1 MTPRRALLTGIPV
14 TVAASVITSTAQAQ
28 DAPAARE
35 STVEAIVKRGRL
47 LVGMSTFVPWA
58 MRDKN
63 GDLIGWE
70 VDVSKQI
77 AKDIGVEVDLVPTA
91 FDGIIPALIAGKFD
105 LIATGLTIT
114 PKRALTINFSR
125 PYAHSG
131 TTLLA
136 NKKLAGNFKTLDDF
150 NKPDV
155 TIAARRGSTGELLV
169 RRLFPKA
176 TLRLFDD
183 EQLAN
188 QEVINGNAHA
198 ASAQPPRPYLLQAKY
213 PDVVFVPFD
222 RLLGTNSDAFAI
234 RKGDLDTLSFLDSW
248 IEYHTA
254 DGWLEDR
261 HDYWFKSAAWTDLV
275 PN

>member
-1 MTPRRALLTGIPV
+1 MTPRRTLLAGIPISL
-14 TVAASVITSTAQAQ
+14 AASVVTSTAQAQ
-28 DAPAARE
+28 SAAAAGE
-35 STVEAIVKRGRL
+35 STIQAIVKRGRL
-47 LVGMSTFVPWA
+47 LVGLSTFVPWA

-63 GDLIGWE
+63 GELIGFE

-77 AKDIGVEVDLVPTA
+77 AKDIGVEIDLVPTA
-91 FDGIIPALIAGKFD
+91 FDGIIPALIAAKFD
-105 LIATGLTIT
+105 LIATGLSIT
-114 PKRALTINFSR
+114 PKRNLTINFSR

-131 TTLLA
+131 ATLLA
-136 NKKLAGNFKTLDDF
+136 NKKLAGEFKTLDDF

-155 TIAARRGSTGELLV
+155 TLAARRGSTGELMV

-222 RLLGTNSDAFAI
+222 RLLSSNADAFGV
-234 RKGDLDTLSFLDSW
+234 RKGDLDTLNFLDSW
-248 IEYHTA
+248 TEYHTA
-254 DGWLEDR
+254 DRWLEDR
-261 HDYWFKSAAWTDLV
+261 HDYWFKSAAWADLI
-275 PN
+275 PQ

>member
-1 MTPRRALLTGIPV
+1 MTPRRMLLTGIPISL
-14 TVAASVITSTAQAQ
+14 AASVVTSTAQAQ
-28 DAPAARE
+28 SAPAAAE
-35 STVEAIVKRGRL
+35 STIQSIVKRGRL
-47 LVGMSTFVPWA
+47 LVGLSTFVPWA

-63 GDLIGWE
+63 GELIGFE

-77 AKDIGVEVDLVPTA
+77 AKDIGVEIDLVPTA
-91 FDGIIPALIAGKFD
+91 FDGIIPALIAAKFD

-114 PKRALTINFSR
+114 PKRNLTINFSR

-136 NKKLAGNFKTLDDF
+136 NKKLAGDFKTLDDF

-155 TIAARRGSTGELLV
+155 TLAARRGSTGELLV

-198 ASAQPPRPYLLQAKY
+198 ASAQPPRPYLLRAKY
-213 PDVVFVPFD
+213 PEVVFVPFD
-222 RLLGTNSDAFAI
+222 RLLGQNSDAFGI
-234 RKGDLDTLSFLDSW
+234 RKGDLDTLNFLDSW
-248 IEYHTA
+248 TEYHTV
-254 DGWLEDR
+254 DGWLEER
-261 HDYWFKSAAWTDLV
+261 HDYWFRSAAWADQI
-275 PN
+275 PQ

>member
-28 DAPAARE
+28 DALAARE

-47 LVGMSTFVPWA
+47 LVGMSTFVPWG

-77 AKDIGVEVDLVPTA
+77 AKDIGVEIDLVPTA

-114 PKRALTINFSR
+114 PKRALSINFSR

-234 RKGDLDTLSFLDSW
+234 RKGDLDTQSFLDSW

>member
-28 DAPAARE
+28 DAPGARE

-155 TIAARRGSTGELLV
+155 TLAARRGSTGELLV

>member
-14 TVAASVITSTAQAQ
+14 TVAASVISTAQAQ
-28 DAPAARE
+28 TAPAAGE
-35 STVEAIVKRGRL
+35 STIEGVVKRGRL

-77 AKDIGVEVDLVPTA
+77 AKDIGVEIDLIPTA

-105 LIATGLTIT
+105 MIATGLTIT

-131 TTLLA
+131 ATLLA

-150 NKPDV
+150 NKSEV
-155 TIAARRGSTGELLV
+155 TIAARRGSTGELMV
-169 RRLFPKA
+169 KRLFPKA

-188 QEVINGNAHA
+188 QEVINGNAYA
-198 ASAQPPRPYLLQAKY
+198 ASAQPPRPYLLQTKY
-213 PDVVFVPFD
+213 PDVVFVPFE
-222 RLLGTNSDAFAI
+222 RLLTSNADAFAI
-234 RKGDLDTLSFLDSW
+234 RKGDLDTQSFLDSW
-248 IEYHTA
+248 IEYHTV
-254 DGWLEDR
+254 DGWLEER

>member
-47 LVGMSTFVPWA
+47 LVGMSTFVPWG

>member
-1 MTPRRALLTGIPV
+1 MTPRRTLLAGIPISLA
-14 TVAASVITSTAQAQ
+14 TSVVTSTAQAQ
-28 DAPAARE
+28 SAAAAGE
-35 STVEAIVKRGRL
+35 STIQAIVKRGRL
-47 LVGMSTFVPWA
+47 LVGLSTFVPWA

-63 GDLIGWE
+63 GELIGFE

-77 AKDIGVEVDLVPTA
+77 AKDIGVEIDLVPTA
-91 FDGIIPALIAGKFD
+91 FDGIIPALIAAKFD
-105 LIATGLTIT
+105 LIATGLSIT
-114 PKRALTINFSR
+114 PKRNLTINFSR

-131 TTLLA
+131 ATLLA
-136 NKKLAGNFKTLDDF
+136 NKKLAGEFKTLDDF

-155 TIAARRGSTGELLV
+155 TLAARRGSTGELMV

-222 RLLGTNSDAFAI
+222 RLLSSNADAFGV
-234 RKGDLDTLSFLDSW
+234 RKGDLDTLNFLDSW
-248 IEYHTA
+248 TEYHTA
-254 DGWLEDR
+254 DRWLEDR
-261 HDYWFKSAAWTDLV
+261 HDYWFKSAAWADLI
-275 PN
+275 PQ

>member
-14 TVAASVITSTAQAQ
+14 TVAASVISSAQAQ

-58 MRDKN
+58 MRDKS

-77 AKDIGVEVDLVPTA
+77 AKDIGVEIDLVPTA

-234 RKGDLDTLSFLDSW
+234 RKGDLDTQSFLDSW

-254 DGWLEDR
+254 DGWLEDH
-261 HDYWFKSAAWTDLV
+261 HDYWFKSAAWADLV
-275 PN
+275 PT